1 MKKISVSLCTLAMVA
16 WFAGTVGAT
25 PVDFDVATSS
35 SSRVVVS
42 NISPI
47 GWTSLQAGLA
57 TGLGNNVFTLADGQT
72 QTIDFFYLRATGTGG
87 GTADITATLAFD
99 SPMISATGQGDAT
112 WGTIGGV
119 ISGGALNWDD
129 STLPDIITLADGNRV
144 SIDFE
149 EGVEIGFGSI
159 ATVHAYIT
167 NLGNATAPVPEPGT
181 IFLLGAGLAGLG
193 IYSRRKMKIKD

>member
-1 MKKISVSLCTLAMVA
+1 
-16 WFAGTVGAT
+16 
-25 PVDFDVATSS
+25 
-35 SSRVVVS
+35 
-42 NISPI
+42 
-47 GWTSLQAGLA
+47 
-57 TGLGNNVFTLADGQT
+57 
-72 QTIDFFYLRATGTGG
+72 
-87 GTADITATLAFD
+87 
-99 SPMISATGQGDAT
+99 MISATGQGDAT